1 MWVFSIHNGILMEF
15 GSVSIIMPSLYC
27 LCVNGGRG
35 RKREGGKQ
43 GRRREGEVSGR
54 DGEMGGK
61 ERY

>member
-1 MWVFSIHNGILMEF
+1 MEF